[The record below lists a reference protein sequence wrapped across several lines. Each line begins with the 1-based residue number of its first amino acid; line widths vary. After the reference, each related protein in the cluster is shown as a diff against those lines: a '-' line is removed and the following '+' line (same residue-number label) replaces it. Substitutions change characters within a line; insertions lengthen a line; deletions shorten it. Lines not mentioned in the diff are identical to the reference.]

1 MSDIIPGCMKTLDWS
16 VETLD
21 RECKLVRGLQSLNQ
35 SRETCLILYLV
46 A

>member
-21 RECKLVRGLQSLNQ
+21 REYNFFTDCIHLLKP
-35 SRETCLILYLV
+35 E
-46 A
+46 

>member
-21 RECKLVRGLQSLNQ
+21 HERKFVQGLYSF
-35 SRETCLILYLV
+35 T
-46 A
+46 

>member
-21 RECKLVRGLQSLNQ
+21 RECNLFRDYIYSGCTMVVIRPG
-35 SRETCLILYLV
+35 
-46 A
+46 